1 MKPAVRRRLR
11 ALEARVEALEQARP
25 TVELYALDR
34 VPISEPLDF
43 QVTART
49 VFGEYNTGW
58 AWDDEGD
65 WRAGYI

>member
-1 MKPAVRRRLR
+1 MKPAVRRRLA
-11 ALEARVEALEQARP
+11 ALEARIEALEQARP

>member
-1 MKPAVRRRLR
+1 MKPAVRRRLA
-11 ALEARVEALEQARP
+11 ALEARIEALETARP